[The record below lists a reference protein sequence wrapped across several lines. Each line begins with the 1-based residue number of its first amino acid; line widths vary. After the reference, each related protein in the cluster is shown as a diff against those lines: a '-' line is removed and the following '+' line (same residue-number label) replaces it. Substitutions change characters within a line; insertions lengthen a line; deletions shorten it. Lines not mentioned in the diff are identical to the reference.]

1 VKNLLASASPIL
13 FVLFT
18 GTCLGGPQSP
28 GGSEKEASAS
38 AYAQVRAT
46 PETSPMRATRATPAI
61 PSAPATPATS
71 AIPATPEIPGVVKAG
86 TPIQLVKDGFE
97 AVEGPL
103 PQSDDGLL
111 FTNNRVG
118 RIVHIGTDDSVSV
131 WYEGAGGANALT
143 RTPKGDVVA
152 TLTENLAIGVVRP
165 GEAPRVLVG
174 DYEGTPFNRPNDVVA
189 NRRGD
194 IYFTDTVSITATKPP
209 AMPSAVYQLTSGGKL
224 TRIANDIARPNGVAL
239 SPDDRT
245 LYVANTTGEWVLA
258 FGLDRNGLVKDRRD
272 FARLALPSPPPSPTA
287 SPTSS
292 PTSSPAPSASSS
304 PAPNAAS
311 AGAGADGLAT
321 DDAGRLYV
329 ATALG
334 VQVFSPKGK
343 PLGILTLPKQPQNLA
358 FSGPGRSTL
367 YVVGRGAV
375 YRIKTLTRGPRRPG
389 K

>member
-1 VKNLLASASPIL
+1 VKKLLASIC
-13 FVLFT
+13 FVLLSA
-18 GTCLGGPQSP
+18 TCLGGPQSP
-28 GGSEKEASAS
+28 GGLEAEA
-38 AYAQVRAT
+38 
-46 PETSPMRATRATPAI
+46 
-61 PSAPATPATS
+61 
-71 AIPATPEIPGVVKAG
+71 ATPEIPGVVKAG

-118 RIVHIGTDDSVSV
+118 HIVHIGTDDSVSV

-143 RTPKGDVVA
+143 RTPRGDIVA
-152 TLTENLAIGVVRP
+152 TLTGTLAIGVVRP

-209 AMPSAVYQLTSGGKL
+209 AMPSAVYQLTAEGKL
-224 TRIANDIARPNGVAL
+224 IRIANDIARPNGVAL

-258 FGLDRNGLVKDRRD
+258 FALDRKGHVKGRRD
-272 FARLALPSPPPSPTA
+272 FARLALPSPPPSA
-287 SPTSS
+287 
-292 PTSSPAPSASSS
+292 
-304 PAPNAAS
+304 APNAAS
-311 AGAGADGLAT
+311 AGAGADGLAI

-334 VQVFSPKGK
+334 VQVFSPKGE
-343 PLGILTLPKQPQNLA
+343 PLGILTLPRQPQNLA
-358 FSGPGRSTL
+358 FSGPGRGTL
-367 YVVGRGAV
+367 YVVGRGTV
-375 YRIKTLTRGPRRPG
+375 YRIKTLTRGPRRSG